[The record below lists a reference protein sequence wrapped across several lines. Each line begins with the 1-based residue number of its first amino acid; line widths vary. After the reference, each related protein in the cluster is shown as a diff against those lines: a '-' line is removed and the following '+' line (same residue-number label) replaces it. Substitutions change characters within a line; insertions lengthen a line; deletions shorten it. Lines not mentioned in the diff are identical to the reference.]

1 MAGQPKKENYIEC
14 EACSK
19 EAGEPVVYHKS
30 ALMEDGFLFE
40 RGLQCPKG
48 HPITAEG
55 VKA

>member
-30 ALMEDGFLFE
+30 ALMEGGFLFE

-48 HPITAEG
+48 HPIKTEVTA
-55 VKA
+55 